1 MKDLR
6 ERFAKIEIQPSE
18 PIVPYRETAVKAPD
32 MAPPKTPNAPRGT
45 VHGSATHGVVKF
57 TIRASPLPEEIVEFV
72 QNNLLVL
79 RKLLRERKLKDQSS
93 EEKGQE
99 EQQQQKE
106 EEEDDELI
114 EGVSLHGE
122 VIGKPTVKPEEFW
135 SVFGEVCKKLG
146 GEWEGIAD
154 RVWAFGPRTAGGCL
168 LIDARKGEARRS

>member
-57 TIRASPLPEEIVEFV
+57 TIRASPLPEEIVKFV

-99 EQQQQKE
+99 EQQQKE
-106 EEEDDELI
+106 EEED
-114 EGVSLHGE
+114 VVVAVVAVMVGE
-122 VIGKPTVKPEEFW
+122 DG
-135 SVFGEVCKKLG
+135 
-146 GEWEGIAD
+146 
-154 RVWAFGPRTAGGCL
+154 
-168 LIDARKGEARRS
+168 RRHWRLQCR